1 MKFNAYDDVLEE
13 LESQMRRV
21 SDDVLLQM
29 FRMSSSSGEV
39 WSPRVDVYETDE
51 SIVVKVCVAG
61 LEPGQMELTL
71 SSDGKYLTLRGVRA
85 ETDDDRSCRTRY
97 HQLEVYYGP
106 FERIVALP
114 VGVPV
119 DRENLSASYKEGFLK
134 VVLPKKGCLAAKKIE
149 IEP

>member
-1 MKFNAYDDVLEE
+1 MKFDYYDDVLEE
-13 LESQMRRV
+13 LEGQMRRV

-51 SIVVKVCVAG
+51 AVVVKVCVAG
-61 LEPGQMELTL
+61 LEPGKMELTL

-85 ETDDDRSCRTRY
+85 ESDDDRNCRTRY

-106 FERIVALP
+106 FERVVALP
-114 VGVPV
+114 AGMAL
-119 DRENLSASYKEGFLK
+119 DREDLSATYKEGFLK
-134 VVLPKKGCLAAKKIE
+134 VVLPKKGLMSKKID